1 MQKRLSLIILGTIFI
16 SFALLLVI
24 SVFLIRHFGM
34 KNAEEKAEIIAEL
47 VQNGLTAHMMSNT
60 MDQREFFLKKIAS
73 SKNVE
78 SLWVVRS
85 PSVVQQFG
93 QGLHNETAKD
103 AIDEKVLKEGIT
115 YQEVSESSKSAKLR
129 VTAPYVA
136 KEHTVPNCM
145 SCHTAKEGEV
155 LGVVSMVFN
164 IEDVRFNGILSSM
177 IIFGF
182 SLLIMFLVFL
192 IINRSMK
199 PIIGLF
205 GSIDFVMHKAQNGD
219 YQRRVRLFGTSKEY
233 HDVALWINSL
243 LDKVEYALTD
253 IEKTVRKFLSITP
266 AQKPDLL
273 LEAQK
278 IVHELSDIYQFKRT
292 IEFDETKEQVY
303 QRIGI
308 ILTETFGLKDFMLIE
323 SGKNNI
329 NPTVVYDASI
339 LKRNIDPTCR
349 ALRTKQ
355 AVYSDQFKNICR
367 SCGEVCANY
376 VCAPY
381 VISNDFELLL
391 SITASSSEDLE
402 LIKSKLP
409 HIQNYIDAAR
419 PELVSKNLMQI
430 LKISS
435 TTDALTGLYNRKYL
449 DEYIEKALSQAKR
462 NGIVYGILMIDIDYF
477 KMVNDTY
484 GHDVGDKAIKA
495 LSKILRENIRE
506 ADTAFRFGGEEF
518 LVLLYQCDEEMIEH
532 VAHKIRLAFEKTPI
546 QANNGSSFYKTLSVG
561 ASIFPKNSDSMWKC
575 IKFADIALYNAKESG
590 RNCVKV
596 FDVAMVEGK
605 EMKSE
610 F

>member
-1 MQKRLSLIILGTIFI
+1 
-16 SFALLLVI
+16 
-24 SVFLIRHFGM
+24 
-34 KNAEEKAEIIAEL
+34 
-47 VQNGLTAHMMSNT
+47 
-60 MDQREFFLKKIAS
+60 
-73 SKNVE
+73 
-78 SLWVVRS
+78 
-85 PSVVQQFG
+85 
-93 QGLHNETAKD
+93 
-103 AIDEKVLKEGIT
+103 
-115 YQEVSESSKSAKLR
+115 
-129 VTAPYVA
+129 
-136 KEHTVPNCM
+136 
-145 SCHTAKEGEV
+145 
-155 LGVVSMVFN
+155 
-164 IEDVRFNGILSSM
+164 
-177 IIFGF
+177 
-182 SLLIMFLVFL
+182 
-192 IINRSMK
+192 
-199 PIIGLF
+199 
-205 GSIDFVMHKAQNGD
+205 
-219 YQRRVRLFGTSKEY
+219 
-233 HDVALWINSL
+233 
-243 LDKVEYALTD
+243 
-253 IEKTVRKFLSITP
+253 
-266 AQKPDLL
+266 
-273 LEAQK
+273 
-278 IVHELSDIYQFKRT
+278 T

-495 LSKILRENIRE
+495 LSKILRDNIRE